1 MAKVTVI
8 LAIYNVEKYL
18 EKCLNSLLDQ
28 TFDDINILAIDDG
41 SPDNSLSIL
50 KNILRSV
57 IRLNT

>member
-28 TFDDINILAIDDG
+28 TFDDINIVAIEDG

-50 KNILRSV
+50 KK
-57 IRLNT
+57 